1 MKKYL
6 LLLLACSLVI
16 TTQAQQKPAFVI
28 YNAKGKKVSYRKMLK
43 TSREAN
49 LVFFGELHDNP
60 IAHWLEL
67 ELTKDLSAK
76 KNLIM
81 GAEMFERDND
91 AQLQDYL
98 AKRITKK
105 QLDSSARLWNNYKTD
120 YAPLVDYA
128 RDHNIP
134 FVATNVPRRYASL
147 VSRGGLHALDT
158 LSAAEKKWIAPLPIL
173 YDSLLPGYQK
183 MLEMMPGHTNA
194 GFFPQAQ
201 AIKDATMAHYIL
213 ENYKPQSLFLHF
225 NGSYHSQN
233 NEGILWYIRQQ
244 RPDLIYCSIATVS
257 QANVLKL
264 DQENKGKADFIICV
278 DEDMTSTF

>member
-134 FVATNVPRRYASL
+134 FVATNVP
-147 VSRGGLHALDT
+147 VSYTHLDVYKRQPMGI
-158 LSAAEKKWIAPLPIL
+158 KKKKRLP
-173 YDSLLPGYQK
+173 
-183 MLEMMPGHTNA
+183 
-194 GFFPQAQ
+194 F
-201 AIKDATMAHYIL
+201 
-213 ENYKPQSLFLHF
+213 
-225 NGSYHSQN
+225 
-233 NEGILWYIRQQ
+233 
-244 RPDLIYCSIATVS
+244 
-257 QANVLKL
+257 
-264 DQENKGKADFIICV
+264 
-278 DEDMTSTF
+278 